1 MTTEITGTERTI
13 VVQHGNKPPQLRMR
27 VLECG
32 CRVLLFALGP
42 QPALRFDR
50 DATNCL
56 GRKL

>member
-13 VVQHGNKPPQLRMR
+13 VVRQGEREFPYLR

-32 CRVLLFALGP
+32 CRAQLFALGP

-50 DATNCL
+50 DETNCL